1 MHIDVLYALH
11 VPITVSTKMVQN
23 KACITKARQI
33 DLPTSSLA
41 LFSNSLTYPSIHL
54 SAHLGHEQQQ
64 QHIPKTKHIIPFN
77 SPCPT
82 SHPIHSSEKK
92 SKASDKR
99 RKEMRGLLYRGL
111 LTLIN
116 IFFPPIA
123 VAMLAGA
130 EWDCMLNCIFFLC
143 GVLPSLA
150 CAWVLYQLC
159 LLSSEGEGMFSHFSS
174 PSMHACMH
182 ACARFFSSSV
192 SFAVSFG
199 VPFVSFSLLFPLL
212 ASCTHLFSYTSSVGS
227 TPLVFA
233 KVFSIE
239 LAARRK
245 RWQGTRA
252 CRCPC

>member
-143 GVLPSLA
+143 GVLPSHVHGFYISCVYFHRRGKVCFPIFHL
-150 CAWVLYQLC
+150 Q
-159 LLSSEGEGMFSHFSS
+159 
-174 PSMHACMH
+174 ACMH
-182 ACARFFSSSV
+182 ACMRALV
-192 SFAVSFG
+192 S
-199 VPFVSFSLLFPLL
+199 FPLL
-212 ASCTHLFSYTSSVGS
+212 SPLPSPLGFPLSLFLCFFLCS
-227 TPLVFA
+227 PL
-233 KVFSIE
+233 
-239 LAARRK
+239 ARICFR
-245 RWQGTRA
+245 TRA
-252 CRCPC
+252 LLDLHL